1 VEIWN
6 SVEEGIGPVRNDQPC
21 AELNRYSMGTPT
33 MGISSMTD
41 NDRWA
46 NTKMRAVQSPASIS
60 QDEER
65 RDTRAQLFRA
75 CSLLALAL
83 VIGAAALFLSHGG
96 PQDAQLSPQ
105 AARSMIGPGAR

>member
-1 VEIWN
+1 MGV
-6 SVEEGIGPVRNDQPC
+6 GLARVRNDRPF
-21 AELNRYSMGTPT
+21 AELNKVLHGNLDHGNISMA
-33 MGISSMTD
+33 D
-41 NDRWA
+41 NDSWA